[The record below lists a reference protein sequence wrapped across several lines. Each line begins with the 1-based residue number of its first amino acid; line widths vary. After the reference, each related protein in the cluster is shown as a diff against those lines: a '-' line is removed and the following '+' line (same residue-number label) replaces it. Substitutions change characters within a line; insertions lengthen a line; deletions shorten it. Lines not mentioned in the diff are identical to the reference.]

1 MQHPPRRIPL
11 SIFQSTSMAAIQK
24 TSYFQ
29 PEQDEVQAF
38 GGSSCSILVLF
49 CYFRGHFKTF
59 LGSGLII
66 PNEVKTGYIEDME
79 VSHAY
84 PYFTFPKARWNGS
97 ALSFP
102 ALTVSPVPM
111 TGTSSAAFFTL
122 SNMDFSGRML
132 PRNMV
137 RTRRCTIGSSGGAG
151 SVFSAGSSPK
161 LANQTPFDGSLMID
175 STHLKARRTAA
186 SLRKKGAPR
195 VS

>member
-84 PYFTFPKARWNGS
+84 PILPFRKPDGTDQPFLSPLSRYPPCRWQARRQRHSLRYQTWTSVEGCS
-97 ALSFP
+97 RGIWSVQDAVQSVRQVEQARCFQQALHRSWQ
-102 ALTVSPVPM
+102 
-111 TGTSSAAFFTL
+111 
-122 SNMDFSGRML
+122 
-132 PRNMV
+132 
-137 RTRRCTIGSSGGAG
+137 TRR
-151 SVFSAGSSPK
+151 P
-161 LANQTPFDGSLMID
+161 LM
-175 STHLKARRTAA
+175 AR
-186 SLRKKGAPR
+186 
-195 VS
+195 